1 MPDDTCAVCGKTF
14 AVSCKFCGKNFCS
27 EHRQPGK
34 HSCTGLEKSKEEKD
48 SNYVTFMKKMV
59 KKSAE
64 KRRQREGNKNRFSM

>member
-1 MPDDTCAVCGKTF
+1 MPDDTCAVCGRTF

-27 EHRQPGK
+27 EHRQPSK
-34 HSCTGLEKSKEEKD
+34 HSCAGLEKSKEEKD

-64 KRRQREGNKNRFSM
+64 KRRQIERNRNRFSA